1 VKKTEKTSRRTTL
14 PAGAAPSA
22 LAALSVLMQSTAAF
36 ASQEVDLQTLK
47 LHREESMSDQEF
59 SAAFTERKLNSRRA
73 VIGGNSYSRQS
84 ITGSSYSRQSIT
96 GSSYSRQSITGSSY
110 SRQSITGSSYSR
122 QSITGSSYSRQSI
135 TSGSYS
141 RQSIT
146 GQGLYDS
153 AAGAP
158 IPGPIVGFE
167 ED

>member
-1 VKKTEKTSRRTTL
+1 MKKIDGQIPARKTAL

-22 LAALSVLMQSTAAF
+22 LAALSLLMQSTAAF
-36 ASQEVDLQTLK
+36 SQEVDLQTLK
-47 LHREESMSDQEF
+47 LLREESISDQEF
-59 SAAFTERKLNSRRA
+59 TASFTERKLNSRRA
-73 VIGGNSYSRQS
+73 AIGGNSYSRQS

-110 SRQSITGSSYSR
+110 SRQSITGASYSR
-122 QSITGSSYSRQSI
+122 QSITG
-135 TSGSYS
+135 GSYS

-146 GQGLYDS
+146 GQGLTDLVP
-153 AAGAP
+153 GAS